1 MIKIEPWE
9 GPSLHKEW
17 SPIVHLDVVHNL
29 GLEESLG
36 GVIHDLVA
44 QLGLGDVLT
53 ELLDAGAGGRGAILV
68 DDLCNQSIEIRQKSA
83 IIFIGLSQANI
94 KQISGQSSKLTC
106 LCQTWTRDFYISREF
121 NEFRAKPM
129 QHDLSWNDDPS
140 Q

>member
-9 GPSLHKEW
+9 GPSVHEEW

-53 ELLDAGAGGRGAILV
+53 ELLDASTGGRGAILV

-83 IIFIGLSQANI
+83 IIFIGLSHANI

-106 LCQTWTRDFYISREF
+106 LCQTWTRDFLEF
-121 NEFRAKPM
+121 KGIQRIPDKP
-129 QHDLSWNDDPS
+129 
-140 Q
+140 